1 MKLRI
6 AIALVSAA
14 VAMSAA
20 AAAAQEDDL
29 GPVLTPVP
37 GEGETMT
44 IHAEFAV
51 PPGALVEVQ
60 RFDDT
65 TRQPE
70 TCASGLTEGIGDN
83 PERSRI
89 TLELPAECGE
99 ESSIPLLRIMLD
111 DEVANAFF
119 PFQPGATLNLGLVE
133 VTGFFEAHPPS
144 TGGPDAPVAEDTQE
158 ITLPDTGTGL
168 ADGDGAAHPYA
179 LYTLLTLGTGAAGL
193 AARRFVRG

>member
-1 MKLRI
+1 MRLQI
-6 AIALVSAA
+6 ATAFIAVFI
-14 VAMSAA
+14 AMSTAVVS
-20 AAAAQEDDL
+20 AQEDGL

-44 IHAEFAV
+44 IDAEFAL
-51 PPGALVEVQ
+51 PPGVVVEVQ

-65 TRQPE
+65 TGAPA
-70 TCASGLTEGIGDN
+70 TCASGLTEAIGDDL
-83 PERSRI
+83 ERSRI
-89 TLELPAECGE
+89 TLELPAECGD

-111 DEVANAFF
+111 GEVANAFF

-144 TGGPDAPVAEDTQE
+144 VGGADAPVAEDTQE

-168 ADGDGAAHPYA
+168 ADDDGAAHPYA
-179 LYTLLTLGTGAAGL
+179 LYALVALAAGAAAL
-193 AARRFVRG
+193 AARRFVRT